1 MNSRNRDKDSD
12 FKSWISCFKKNKV
25 QRMNLF
31 LNTGRGGHLLLFADN
46 CVPEK
51 PKTKK
56 PLNYKSVA
64 NKIRTYEMDG
74 HNISL

>member
-1 MNSRNRDKDSD
+1 MILKVGFHVLKRIE
-12 FKSWISCFKKNKV
+12 FKEWIF
-25 QRMNLF
+25 F
-31 LNTGRGGHLLLFADN
+31 LNTGRGGHLLLFTDN